1 MTHVNFLTGH
11 LAEFPVA
18 YEAIGGFFTISGF
31 LMYPHYKRHSGW
43 APYMRGRASRI
54 LPPYMLVVL
63 GCAAG
68 LVAVSSLS
76 SYDYYSSRGFWDYL
90 AANLSFMNWLH
101 PDLPGVFTGPEF
113 RTAAVNPSLWTMKV
127 DWGLYVSVPL
137 FAWITC
143 RLRRPGLAWAALAV
157 AALSICYQIAMSMM
171 LSATGREIF
180 EILSRQVFGQA
191 YFFFFGMA
199 LYFIRNFVKQC
210 LAGTFLTGAA
220 LFLISGIDGPWLQII
235 LHPAGTAMMVISLSL
250 IPGRIPWLHHKE
262 NIAYEMYLFHFPVIQ
277 LCVYFGIDKLGE
289 WATAGVVFPV
299 TILVAWGAHHLTLLI
314 NSLYKSKYR
323 SAASSTEKSSDRTR
337 HFSDTSR

>member
-1 MTHVNFLTGH
+1 MNLTLSH
-11 LAEFPVA
+11 DAV
-18 YEAIGGFFTISGF
+18 GGFFAISGY
-31 LMYPHYKRHSGW
+31 LMYANYLRDSSLRE
-43 APYMRGRASRI
+43 YMRRRALRI
-54 LPPYMLVVL
+54 MPPYMLVVL
-63 GCAAG
+63 GCAIG
-68 LVAVSSLS
+68 LAAVSSLS
-76 SYDYYSSRGFWDYL
+76 PSAYFSARGFYEYL
-90 AANLSFMNWLH
+90 AANLSFLNWLH

-113 RTAAVNPSLWTMKV
+113 RIAAVNPSLWTMKM
-127 DWGLYVSVPL
+127 DWLLYLSVPP
-137 FAWITC
+137 FVWITA
-143 RLRRPGLAWAALAV
+143 RLRRPWLAWAALAV
-157 AALSICYQIAMSMM
+157 VFISIGCQM
-171 LSATGREIF
+171 LMNRMVAITGKEIF

-289 WATAGVVFPV
+289 WATAGVVFAV